1 MTRNIG
7 LPVKESKKKIEEN
20 EKNNPFNGTLS
31 IRGKIFEGTV
41 INAKANGTIVIQ
53 KESPIYFKKFKRFGR
68 SKNKIHAHVPS
79 NINVE
84 EGDYVICSVSGKNIP
99 LNQLTYW
106 NVELQEAYFSPKEAQ
121 QRYEE
126 LNKK

>member
-1 MTRNIG
+1 MNQI
-7 LPVKESKKKIEEN
+7 K
-20 EKNNPFNGTLS
+20 
-31 IRGKIFEGTV
+31 
-41 INAKANGTIVIQ
+41 AKL
-53 KESPIYFKKFKRFGR
+53 KFKPNNFE
-68 SKNKIHAHVPS
+68 I
-79 NINVE
+79 IE
-84 EGDYVICSVSGKNIP
+84 DGDYVVCAVSEKNIS